1 MSDNI
6 SDNGLSTVVVIMLTF
21 HSGRNVL
28 LMVDTL
34 HAYWLLLLV
43 NMETEEKY
51 LILTKTQHPGTLN
64 H

>member
-6 SDNGLSTVVVIMLTF
+6 SDNGLSAVVVIMLTF
-21 HSGRNVL
+21 HSGCNVL

-51 LILTKTQHPGTLN
+51 LILTKT
-64 H
+64 